1 MAEIQLEALCMLRS
15 ELAQL
20 KQEREAWI
28 RIAGAALVLV
38 NDMDEDTF
46 ETFEAAELMAQYIQN
61 LPETL
66 LDAAQNFAYR

>member
-1 MAEIQLEALCMLRS
+1 MAEIKLEALCMLRT

-38 NDMDEDTF
+38 HDMDEDTL
-46 ETFEAAELMAQYIQN
+46 ETFEAAELMAQYLN
-61 LPETL
+61 HLPETM
-66 LDAAQNFAYR
+66 LDAAQKFAYS